1 MKAILRR
8 GLWETESLWPQV
20 RVAYGWVHRVAQIL
34 KNDQALSG
42 SKVRLRLRGL
52 LGAMTCHR
60 AKAGDL
66 EPAIDHFLK
75 VSRSYWPGL
84 FHCYDVAG
92 LPRTNNDLEHL
103 FGANRYHERRAT
115 GRKVASPALVLRGSV
130 RMVASTATRMQG
142 FSGHEIAPAKVES
155 WRALRRGLDERR
167 QQRVLRHRFRRDPAS
182 YLAKLEAELAQLTLL
197 P

>member
-8 GLWETESLWPQV
+8 GLSETGSLWPQV
-20 RVAYGWVHRVAQIL
+20 RVAYGWVHRAAQIL
-34 KNDQALSG
+34 KNDQALPG
-42 SKVRLRLRGL
+42 SRLRLRGL
-52 LGAMTCHR
+52 VGAMARHR
-60 AKAGDL
+60 AKAGEL

-75 VSRSYWPGL
+75 VSRSYWSGL
-84 FHCYDVAG
+84 FHCYDVPG

-130 RMVASTATRMQG
+130 RVVASTATRMQG

-155 WRALRRGLDERR
+155 WRALRRGLGERR

-182 YLAKLEAELAQLTLL
+182 YLAKLEAELDQLTLL